1 MGFENNFV
9 WRPARGR
16 RATDPNVYRGANRIY
31 RGANKIGA
39 RQVYPREQSTIVKND
54 CFDLSRNVFG
64 ILGIPVDAVDVAS
77 VISSIRSAASANEPF
92 LVSTPNLNFL
102 VTSQTDPE
110 FRESL
115 LRSDLCPVDGI
126 PIVWIARLLGVP
138 IKQRVAGS
146 DIFDGLK
153 AACDANMPSKVFL
166 FGGPPEVAEM
176 AAKLLNTRSQGVC
189 CVGHFYPGYGTI
201 EEMSTQSVID
211 SINASGADLF
221 VASLG
226 AKKGQEWLMKN
237 HHRLRIPV
245 RSHFGAAISFQ
256 AGKLRRAPLWIRRFG
271 FEWLWRIKEEPHLW
285 RRYWADGQVL
295 LKLMLTSVLPLALNA
310 QWQRLKP
317 FGERRPFEIQ
327 ATDRGD
333 STGIIMKGAA
343 TTERV
348 AEVTSYFHYA
358 LMNCKSVSVEISGI
372 STIDER
378 FFGLLLM
385 LRKQLM
391 QQGLRLE
398 FTGLTSR
405 NRRIFRLHRFEFLLG
420 PPIGEPWGAR
430 QLKP

>member
-1 MGFENNFV
+1 MNLEKKFV
-9 WRPARGR
+9 LGAAQGH
-16 RATDPNVYRGANRIY
+16 RATNPNISRGQVHKVN
-31 RGANKIGA
+31 A
-39 RQVYPREQSTIVKND
+39 RQTYPRETSTVAKSD
-54 CFDLSRNVFG
+54 YFDLSREVFG
-64 ILGIPVDAVDVAS
+64 ILGIPIDAVDIES
-77 VISSIRSAASANEPF
+77 VICTIKSAASAAEPF

-126 PIVWIARLLGVP
+126 PIVWIARLLGAP
-138 IKQRVAGS
+138 IKHRVAGS
-146 DIFDGLK
+146 DIFEGLSVDYDTDK
-153 AACDANMPSKVFL
+153 PSKVFL
-166 FGGPPEVAEM
+166 FGGPPGVAEVA
-176 AAKLLNTRSQGVC
+176 AKVLNSRSQGLH

-211 SINASGADLF
+211 SINASRADFF

-226 AKKGQEWLMKN
+226 AKKGQEWLIKN

-245 RSHFGAAISFQ
+245 RSHLGAAINFQ
-256 AGKLRRAPLWIRRFG
+256 AGLLKRAPLWVRRFG

-295 LKLMLTSVLPLALNA
+295 LNLMLTSVLPLALNA

-317 FGERRPFEIQ
+317 FGKRDVFAIQ
-327 ATDRGD
+327 VIDHGD
-333 STGIIMKGAA
+333 STEIAMTGAA

-348 AEVTSYFHYA
+348 AAVTPYFQDA
-358 LMNCKSVSVEISGI
+358 LMKRKSVTVEISGI
-372 STIDER
+372 SIIDIR

-385 LRKQLM
+385 LRKQLV

-405 NRRIFRLHRFEFLLG
+405 TRKSFRLNRFEFLLT
-420 PPIGEPWGAR
+420 PPNGKPFAGAPQPMR
-430 QLKP
+430 